1 MSLAVKQKVRGGQS
15 RKRLPVNSLAAAS
28 AITAG
33 LLAIP
38 ILVIVAHVFTGNADV
53 WVHLSKTVL
62 PEYLKNSFGLA
73 AGVSAGVLV
82 IGVST
87 AWITTQYSFPGSR
100 VFSVLLMLPMAF
112 PAYIIAYS
120 YTGLLDFAGPVQ
132 SWIRSAFN
140 LRYGQYWF
148 PEIRSLGGAVWMLIF
163 VLYPYVFLMTR
174 AAFLEQSANLSA
186 ASRSLGLNGFKTF
199 WKVNL
204 PIARPA
210 IVTGLSLVLM
220 ETLADYGTV
229 QYFGVPTFT
238 TGIFRTF
245 YGLGNAAAAA
255 QLATLL
261 LGFVVL
267 LIVLEKYSRRKQQ
280 YFNKSESR
288 QRAELTR
295 LGGMKALAAFLC
307 CAVPVLLG
315 FIIPV
320 LMLLIWCFQNL
331 AQFDAA
337 FVSLAWNS
345 FSLAAIAAV
354 VAIVMSLALAYSNRL
369 NSTLW
374 SRVAIQTVST
384 GYALPGVIIA
394 IGVMISLAWFDHRVV
409 SAVGDLIGV
418 DFGLLFSGTLVALI
432 FAYSVRFMA
441 MPLGAC
447 RNALAQI
454 KPSVDQSA
462 RSLGKTPLQT
472 IRLIHVPLLRGSLL
486 TAFLM
491 VFVDVL
497 KELPATLILRPFN
510 FNTLAVRAYELASDE
525 RLFEAAPA
533 SLMIVVVGLIPV
545 YLLTSSIVRRS

>member
-1 MSLAVKQKVRGGQS
+1 M
-15 RKRLPVNSLAAAS
+15 
-28 AITAG
+28 IIAG

-38 ILVIVAHVFTGNADV
+38 ILVIVAHIFTGNAAV
-53 WVHLSKTVL
+53 WAHLSKTVL
-62 PEYLKNSFGLA
+62 PEYLKNSFSLA
-73 AGVSAGVLV
+73 AGVSVGVLI

-87 AWITTQYSFPGSR
+87 AWITTQYTFFGSR
-100 VFSVLLMLPMAF
+100 AFSVLLMLPMAF

-132 SWIRSAFN
+132 GWIRSAFN

-148 PEIRSLGGAVWMLIF
+148 PEIRSLGGAVWMFIF
-163 VLYPYVFLMTR
+163 VLYPYVFLMAR
-174 AAFLEQSANLSA
+174 AAFLEQSANLAA

-199 WKVNL
+199 CKVNL

-255 QLATLL
+255 QLATML
-261 LGFVVL
+261 LGFVIL
-267 LIVLEKYSRRKQQ
+267 LLVLEKYSRRKQQ
-280 YFNKSESR
+280 YFNKSENR
-288 QRAELTR
+288 QRSEPVQLR
-295 LGGMKALAAFLC
+295 GIAATGAFIC

-315 FIIPV
+315 FVIPV

-331 AQFDAA
+331 AQLDAS
-337 FVSLAWNS
+337 FVLLAWNS
-345 FSLAAIAAV
+345 FTLAATAAV
-354 VAIVMSLALAYSNRL
+354 VAILISLLLAYSNRFSSSFL
-369 NSTLW
+369 
-374 SRVAIQTVST
+374 SRLSMQIVST

-394 IGVMISLAWFDHRVV
+394 IGVMISFAWFDHTVV
-409 SAVGDLIGV
+409 SALGNLIGIE
-418 DFGLLFSGTLVALI
+418 FGLLFSGTLIALV

-447 RNALAQI
+447 RNALEQI
-454 KPSVDQSA
+454 KPSVDQSS
-462 RSLGKTPLQT
+462 RSLGKSAVQT

-525 RLFEAAPA
+525 RLYEAAPA
-533 SLMIVVVGLIPV
+533 SLMIVIVGLIPV

>member
-1 MSLAVKQKVRGGQS
+1 LLSFAEKQNKGHRGLRWPQNRLAIVSAFV
-15 RKRLPVNSLAAAS
+15 AA
-28 AITAG
+28 

-38 ILVIVAHVFTGNADV
+38 VVVIVAHVFTGNAAV
-53 WVHLSKTVL
+53 WIHLSETVL
-62 PEYLKNSFGLA
+62 PEYFKNSLLLA
-73 AGVSAGVLV
+73 LGVTAGVLL

-87 AWITTQYSFPGSR
+87 AWLTTQYHFRGSR
-100 VFSVLLMLPMAF
+100 AFSVLLMLPMAF

-132 SWIRSAFN
+132 SWIRETFH

-174 AAFLEQSANLSA
+174 AAFLEQSASLSA
-186 ASRSLGLNGFKTF
+186 ASRSLGLNGYRTF

-220 ETLADYGTV
+220 EALADYGTV

-245 YGLGNAAAAA
+245 YGLGNTAAAA

-261 LGFVVL
+261 LSFIVV
-267 LIVLEKYSRRKQQ
+267 LIVLEKYSRRKQE
-280 YFNKSESR
+280 YFNKSENR
-288 QRAELTR
+288 QPAAVVR
-295 LGGMKALAAFLC
+295 LSGAKNVAAFLWC
-307 CAVPVLLG
+307 CIPVLFG
-315 FIIPV
+315 FVIPV
-320 LMLLIWCFQNL
+320 LMLVTWCFQNL
-331 AQFDAA
+331 AQFDRD
-337 FVSLAWNS
+337 FVVLAWHS
-345 FSLAAIAAV
+345 FALAAVAAGVSVVIA
-354 VAIVMSLALAYSNRL
+354 LLLTYSDRL
-369 NSTLW
+369 RSNAW
-374 SRVAIQTVST
+374 SRLSMQLVSM

-394 IGVMISLAWFDHRVV
+394 IGVMISFAWLDHRVV
-409 SAVGDLIGV
+409 SVLGDFIGV
-418 DFGLLFSGTLVALI
+418 DFGLLFSGTLVAVV

-454 KPSVDQSA
+454 KPSLDQSS
-462 RSLGKTPLQT
+462 RSLGKSPVET
-472 IRLIHVPLLRGSLL
+472 IRLIHIPLLRGSLL

-525 RLFEAAPA
+525 RLYEAAPA
-533 SLMIVVVGLIPV
+533 SLMIVIVGLIPV
-545 YLLTSSIVRRS
+545 YLLTSTIIRRS